1 MQHTPLLLSALVGL
15 AAPSLAQL
23 PDVAIVAAATT
34 PLTACNYTDVQSK
47 LMASGFFNSVDIVD
61 CMAQT
66 PTLQMLMPYEGIIS
80 WSNSSYQNGALLGDV
95 FADYVDAGGG
105 VVLAVYATSTTT
117 ANRSLTGRWSTGG
130 YDVIVPRS
138 GNTGGAVSLGNVLI
152 PNHPLMA
159 GVATLTSTQGARP
172 TTTMLNQGQIVA
184 EWSDGKILVAAGAT
198 TQRVDLGLYPPS
210 SACTST
216 FWDENTDGGR
226 LLSNALRYVCG
237 GGTPSLG
244 TNYCTAVNNS
254 TGGPGAMS
262 GTGSAVVLDNDVTLA
277 AGGLP
282 NNAFGFFLTSTTQ
295 GFVMNPGGSV
305 GNLCLGG
312 AIGRY
317 VGPGQIQNTGLTGA
331 ISLQIDL
338 TQMPTPTGFI
348 SVASGETWNFT
359 AWHRDVVGGVAVS
372 NFADGYSINFL

>member
-1 MQHTPLLLSALVGL
+1 MQRTPLLLSALLGL

-34 PLTACNYTDVQSK
+34 SLTACNYTDVQAK

-61 CMAQT
+61 CISQT
-66 PTLQMLMPYEGIIS
+66 PTLQMLMAYDGIIS
-80 WSNSSYQNGALLGDV
+80 WSNSSYQSGALLGDV

-105 VVLAVYATSTTT
+105 VVLAVYATSTMT

-138 GNTGGAVSLGNVLI
+138 GNTGGAVSLGNVLV
-152 PNHPLMA
+152 PSHPLMA
-159 GVATLTSTQGARP
+159 GVVALTSTQGARP
-172 TTTMLNQGQIVA
+172 TTTMLNQGQIIA
-184 EWSDGKILVAAGAT
+184 EWSDGKILAAVGNT

-216 FWDENTDGGR
+216 FWDENTDGGK

-237 GGTPSLG
+237 GGAPGLG

-254 TGGPGAMS
+254 TGVPGAM
-262 GTGSAVVLDNDVTLA
+262 GATGSALVVDNNVTLEA
-277 AGGLP
+277 TDLP
-282 NNAFGFFLTSTTQ
+282 NNAFGFFLTSSTQ

-338 TQMPTPTGFI
+338 TQVPTPTGFV
-348 SVASGETWNFT
+348 SVVPGQTWNFT
-359 AWHRDVVGGVAVS
+359 AWHRDVVAGAAVS
-372 NFADGYSINFL
+372 NFADGYSISFL

>member
-1 MQHTPLLLSALVGL
+1 MQRTPLLLSGFLSL

-23 PDVAIVAAATT
+23 PDVAIVAAATS

-66 PTLQMLMPYEGIIS
+66 PTLQMLMAYDGIIS

-105 VVLAVYATSTTT
+105 VVLAVYATSTLT

-130 YDVIVPRS
+130 YDVIVPRT
-138 GNTGGAVSLGNVLI
+138 GNTNGAVTLGNVLV
-152 PNHPLMA
+152 PSHPAMA
-159 GVATLTSTQGARP
+159 GVATLSSTQGARP
-172 TTTMLNQGQIVA
+172 TGTTLAQGQLLA
-184 EWSDGKILVAAGAT
+184 EWSDGKILAAVGAT
-198 TQRVDLGLYPPS
+198 SQRVDLGLYPPS

-226 LLSNALRYVCG
+226 LLSNALLYVCG
-237 GGTPSLG
+237 GGSTSLG

-262 GTGSAVVLDNDVTLA
+262 ATGSALVVDNDVTLA
-277 AGGLP
+277 ASGLP

-295 GFVMNPGGSV
+295 GFIAGPGGSV

-312 AIGRY
+312 SIGRY
-317 VGPGQIQNTGLTGA
+317 VGPGQIQSTGLTGA
-331 ISLQIDL
+331 ISLQISL
-338 TQMPTPTGFI
+338 TQVPTPTGFV
-348 SVASGETWNFT
+348 SVAPGQTWNFT
-359 AWHRDVVGGVAVS
+359 A
-372 NFADGYSINFL
+372 